1 MHIELFLHL
10 YCESKESPLEFL
22 SSLWFLNYV
31 LAFSVTEVGES
42 RQGVAFVERTS
53 VVRHA

>member
-31 LAFSVTEVGES
+31 LAFSITEVGES